1 MMTIIIVLFRVDRV
15 NGEYTELERLGRR
28 PSGLINTGPQ
38 AERAAV
44 SSGPA
49 LPRTTYSPQAPSP
62 HDTPPTDRAQ
72 DQGAT
77 LLGACGAC
85 WSATCCGNYGG
96 GGKRG
101 VEDCSETP
109 VSVSRTRYCPRPVK

>member
-62 HDTPPTDRAQ
+62 HDTPPTHR
-72 DQGAT
+72 QGARP
-77 LLGACGAC
+77 
-85 WSATCCGNYGG
+85 
-96 GGKRG
+96 RG
-101 VEDCSETP
+101 DAAGCVRRVLECDML
-109 VSVSRTRYCPRPVK
+109 R